1 MQAQG
6 PAASTR
12 QRTALGDLSNKYNQ
26 VKDPVRGNKVRRRAG
41 LCRQTLLHQRFERLR
56 SVCCLQPGDLPVH
69 RVPRGCRESLQAAWL
84 GRAACSTETTRM

>member
-26 VKDPVRGNKVRRRAG
+26 VKDPVRGNKVRRCGG
-41 LCRQTLLHQRFERLR
+41 LCH
-56 SVCCLQPGDLPVH
+56 
-69 RVPRGCRESLQAAWL
+69 
-84 GRAACSTETTRM
+84 